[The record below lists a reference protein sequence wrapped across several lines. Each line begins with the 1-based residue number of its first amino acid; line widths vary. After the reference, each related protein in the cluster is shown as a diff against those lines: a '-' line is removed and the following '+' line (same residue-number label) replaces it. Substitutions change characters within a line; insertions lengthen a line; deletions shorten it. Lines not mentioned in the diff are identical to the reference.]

1 MDLLQKFNAQ
11 RIKKV
16 LPDFKVGDTIRVFYR
31 IKESDKERLQSFEGL
46 VIAKKHGKTVGST
59 FTVRKVVGG
68 IGVERIFPLHSDKI
82 GKVEIVKTSKVRRAK
97 LYFVR
102 RKSKKMK
109 TIVATKTVSV
119 ENNADDEEVPDET
132 EKE

>member
-11 RIKKV
+11 RIKRV
-16 LPDFKVGDTIRVFYR
+16 LPDFKVGDTIRVFYK

>member
-109 TIVATKTVSV
+109 TVVATKTASV
-119 ENNADDEEVPDET
+119 ENDADDKEIPDET

>member
-1 MDLLQKFNAQ
+1 MNLLQKFNDQ
-11 RIKKV
+11 RVKKG
-16 LPDFKVGDTIRVFYR
+16 LPDFKVGDTIRVFYK
-31 IKESDKERLQSFEGL
+31 IKEGDKERLQSFEGL

-82 GKVEIVKTSKVRRAK
+82 GKVEVVKTSKVRRAK

-109 TIVATKTVSV
+109 TVVATKTASV
-119 ENNADDEEVPDET
+119 ENDADDKEIPDET

>member
-16 LPDFKVGDTIRVFYR
+16 LPDFKVGDTIRVFYK

>member
-11 RIKKV
+11 RIKRV